1 MNGWVEFEVAF
12 VPNGGPLTNAPPVA
26 LGGAEGRDPPN
37 CPEVR
42 RRLPLV
48 RVESFESLDSARF
61 VFDAPPGEGGCFN
74 WNEGPS
80 GGDGSCDEPK
90 PKAVEP
96 ACVPDCSCIDPKVK
110 DVGPLELLCAAP
122 NRFCAPFE
130 PFGAASNRL
139 PAGRC
144 VGPLNVLGAASVRL
158 PPPPLPRD
166 RAPKQP
172 SPPEPAT
179 PSKPPSSGKQQK
191 EKQDSK
197 AAGRAKKR
205 QKIHRP
211 DCEFWD
217 EPLPEPK
224 IKGVSPS
231 KPKKI
236 VPKFEGVPVDEWCGV
251 AGVDFWETSRS
262 RKAHV
267 AAPAAISTQCFIW
280 PICHDV
286 GLYGKVMDVQS
297 ARRSIAPLMVDNV
310 LMDMV
315 EAEGASLRPFTSK
328 KRKKDKPNSSN
339 ADDDNVEPDEGDA
352 ERKDKATWPGL
363 EYLLPVHVTKNLML
377 DLS

>member
-1 MNGWVEFEVAF
+1 MSSTRQSTTDA
-12 VPNGGPLTNAPPVA
+12 AK
-26 LGGAEGRDPPN
+26 
-37 CPEVR
+37 
-42 RRLPLV
+42 
-48 RVESFESLDSARF
+48 ESFDKALEAIAHDMPLLMHGSGDVQPSDVHPDSVKLLSELTVNYISNLVHAAI
-61 VFDAPPGEGGCFN
+61 DAHEVLCD
-74 WNEGPS
+74 GP
-80 GGDGSCDEPK
+80 
-90 PKAVEP
+90 
-96 ACVPDCSCIDPKVK
+96 
-110 DVGPLELLCAAP
+110 
-122 NRFCAPFE
+122 
-130 PFGAASNRL
+130 
-139 PAGRC
+139 
-144 VGPLNVLGAASVRL
+144 VRL

-211 DCEFWD
+211 DCDFWD